1 MKVSKKAYLHVF
13 TIIVLALG
21 LLRLTT
27 DIDEPKSPEDIAMAD
42 SLAVVN
48 EASEEEEEEANKEED
63 VEEAN
68 TQQPT
73 PNTQASLPPD
83 TRTHHKI
90 FSVPDYDKAFPDS
103 QSVQIVAAQKYGV
116 KPVKDDK
123 DAENRKDE
131 LVYIGSSPWYHV
143 DRLSSSSP
151 YLVPRAA
158 VLLQDIGRAFYDSL
172 DAKGVPLHKII
183 TTSVLRTKANVQKL
197 RTRNINAT
205 ENSCHLYG
213 TTMDIC
219 YNRYKTV
226 QDPKGPKRREVTND
240 TLKWIL
246 CEVLRDMRQQ
256 GRCYVKYEK
265 KQGCFH
271 LTTR

>member
-27 DIDEPKSPEDIAMAD
+27 DIDEPKSPEEIAMAD
-42 SLAVVN
+42 SLAVAN
-48 EASEEEEEEANKEED
+48 EASESEELTINNEQLTI
-63 VEEAN
+63 N
-68 TQQPT
+68 TQQ
-73 PNTQASLPPD
+73 LPPD
-83 TRTHHKI
+83 TRKHHKI

-172 DAKGVPLHKII
+172 DAKGIPLHKII

-197 RTRNINAT
+197 RTHNGNAT

-213 TTMDIC
+213 TTVDIC

-256 GRCYVKYEK
+256 GRCYIKYEK

>member
-27 DIDEPKSPEDIAMAD
+27 NIDEPKSSEEIAMAD

-48 EASEEEEEEANKEED
+48 EEAEAEEEPVIQESP
-63 VEEAN
+63 AN
-68 TQQPT
+68 TESST
-73 PNTQASLPPD
+73 SSLPPD

>member
-27 DIDEPKSPEDIAMAD
+27 DIDEPKSPEEIAMAD
-42 SLAVVN
+42 SIAA
-48 EASEEEEEEANKEED
+48 EKEETEAM
-63 VEEAN
+63 EEPESSDIPESPEN
-68 TQQPT
+68 PK
-73 PNTQASLPPD
+73 NTQASLPPD
-83 TRTHHKI
+83 TRKHHKI

-213 TTMDIC
+213 TTVDIC

-246 CEVLRDMRQQ
+246 SEVLRDMRNQ
-256 GRCYVKYEK
+256 GRCYIKYEK

>member
-27 DIDEPKSPEDIAMAD
+27 DIDEPKSPQEIAMAD

-48 EASEEEEEEANKEED
+48 EEAEVEEEPVIQESP
-63 VEEAN
+63 AN
-68 TQQPT
+68 TESST
-73 PNTQASLPPD
+73 SSLPPD

-158 VLLQDIGRAFYDSL
+158 VLLQDIGRAFLDSL

-197 RTRNINAT
+197 RTHNGNAT

-213 TTMDIC
+213 TTVDIC

-246 CEVLRDMRQQ
+246 SEVLRDMRQQ
-256 GRCYVKYEK
+256 GRCYIKYEK

>member
-1 MKVSKKAYLHVF
+1 M
-13 TIIVLALG
+13 
-21 LLRLTT
+21 TT
-27 DIDEPKSPEDIAMAD
+27 DIDEPKSPEEIAMAD
-42 SLAVVN
+42 SIAA
-48 EASEEEEEEANKEED
+48 EKEEAEALEEPESSD
-63 VEEAN
+63 IPESPENQKNA
-68 TQQPT
+68 
-73 PNTQASLPPD
+73 QASLPPD
-83 TRTHHKI
+83 TRKHHKI

-103 QSVQIVAAQKYGV
+103 QSVQIAAAQKYGV

>member
-27 DIDEPKSPEDIAMAD
+27 DIDEPKSPEEIAMAD

-48 EASEEEEEEANKEED
+48 EEAEAEEEPVIQESP
-63 VEEAN
+63 AN
-68 TQQPT
+68 TESST
-73 PNTQASLPPD
+73 SSLPPD

-213 TTMDIC
+213 TTVDIC

-246 CEVLRDMRQQ
+246 SEVLRDMRQQ
-256 GRCYVKYEK
+256 GRCYIKYEK

>member
-27 DIDEPKSPEDIAMAD
+27 DIDEPKSPEEIAMAD
-42 SLAVVN
+42 SLAVAN
-48 EASEEEEEEANKEED
+48 EASESEELTINNEQLTP
-63 VEEAN
+63 N
-68 TQQPT
+68 TQHPT
-73 PNTQASLPPD
+73 PNTQQLPPD
-83 TRTHHKI
+83 TRKHHKI

-172 DAKGVPLHKII
+172 DAKGIPLHKII

-197 RTRNINAT
+197 RTHNGNAT

-213 TTMDIC
+213 TTVDIC

-256 GRCYVKYEK
+256 GRCYIKYEK